1 MIVVSRK
8 DIVRLTEIGV
18 LTSFLAA
25 CTRPG
30 GNVSDGNN
38 NVAQTS
44 GTIAPSYRPISSIP
58 VEPELASR
66 NITPITPKGE
76 EKAIAG
82 VKLILPKG
90 CKETPSTTSTGL
102 PSTIVELPNA
112 DQGYPRLNV
121 MKVDSFGRSL
131 LNESYSQECL
141 LSAERSNSYVAR
153 TREKWPG
160 TDDAYMITWHM
171 SIKVS
176 ESETQELDA
185 LGLWLGVSPNRD
197 AEDRSD
203 HGWVL
208 YAAAPSGQL
217 NENSDVWKS
226 AFSIV
231 LPS

>member
-1 MIVVSRK
+1 
-8 DIVRLTEIGV
+8 
-18 LTSFLAA
+18 
-25 CTRPG
+25 
-30 GNVSDGNN
+30 
-38 NVAQTS
+38 
-44 GTIAPSYRPISSIP
+44 
-58 VEPELASR
+58 
-66 NITPITPKGE
+66 
-76 EKAIAG
+76 
-82 VKLILPKG
+82 
-90 CKETPSTTSTGL
+90 
-102 PSTIVELPNA
+102 
-112 DQGYPRLNV
+112 
-121 MKVDSFGRSL
+121 
-131 LNESYSQECL
+131 
-141 LSAERSNSYVAR
+141 
-153 TREKWPG
+153 
-160 TDDAYMITWHM
+160 M

>member
-66 NITPITPKGE
+66 NITPIKPKGE
-76 EKAIAG
+76 EKVIAG

-102 PSTIVELPNA
+102 PSTIVELPNE

-131 LNESYSQECL
+131 LNESYSQ
-141 LSAERSNSYVAR
+141 A
-153 TREKWPG
+153 
-160 TDDAYMITWHM
+160 
-171 SIKVS
+171 
-176 ESETQELDA
+176 
-185 LGLWLGVSPNRD
+185 
-197 AEDRSD
+197 
-203 HGWVL
+203 
-208 YAAAPSGQL
+208 
-217 NENSDVWKS
+217 
-226 AFSIV
+226 
-231 LPS
+231 

>member
-1 MIVVSRK
+1 MIIASRK
-8 DIVRLTEIGV
+8 DVLRLTGIGV
-18 LTSFLAA
+18 LSSFLTA
-25 CTRPG
+25 CIRS
-30 GNVSDGNN
+30 GNKSTDRSNDD
-38 NVAQTS
+38 AHTL
-44 GTIAPSYRPISSIP
+44 GTIAPSYRPIASIP
-58 VEPELASR
+58 VEPELDSR
-66 NITPITPKGE
+66 NIGPIKPEGE
-76 EKAIAG
+76 EKAIEG
-82 VKLILPKG
+82 VKLTLPKG
-90 CKETPSTTSTGL
+90 SKETPSTTSTGI
-102 PSTIVELPNA
+102 PSTIIEMPDA

-141 LSAERSNSYVAR
+141 LSAERTNSYVTR

-185 LGLWLGVSPNRD
+185 LGLWLGVSPSRD

-203 HGWVL
+203 RGWVL

-217 NENSDVWKS
+217 NENSDVWKA